1 MFYFVL
7 FSSLTFI
14 YNINSF
20 TFYLYIVYFSIHF
33 TIFFILLAN
42 LLFFIYNGI
51 NKIKGVNH
59 MKKKKLKEFVILS
72 LIFILIIACIILL
85 ILIIRDKYYLSQESI
100 IYISDPLIQIIS
112 NGLVLFHHIIQYIRM
127 AQYIIQNTV
136 LHQILS
142 THLLKN
148 LTL

>member
-72 LIFILIIACIILL
+72 LIFILIMLGTKTSTLMPTDCSVLCTPTILPTIRISWDCHPTFML
-85 ILIIRDKYYLSQESI
+85 ISGAGPKVFR
-100 IYISDPLIQIIS
+100 PLMNKFIW
-112 NGLVLFHHIIQYIRM
+112 
-127 AQYIIQNTV
+127 A
-136 LHQILS
+136 
-142 THLLKN
+142 
-148 LTL
+148 

>member
-14 YNINSF
+14 YNINSS
-20 TFYLYIVYFSIHF
+20 TFYIYIVYFSIHF

-59 MKKKKLKEFVILS
+59 MKKKNRKEIIILS
-72 LIFILIIACIILL
+72 LIFIAIIACIIPL
-85 ILIIRDKYYLSQESI
+85 ILFKILMKDETINEINGTIKDKFYLSQEPTMYVSK
-100 IYISDPLIQIIS
+100 P
-112 NGLVLFHHIIQYIRM
+112 IR
-127 AQYIIQNTV
+127 I
-136 LHQILS
+136 
-142 THLLKN
+142 
-148 LTL
+148 